1 MCFSQKLIVLL
12 FCCMV
17 GTLSAEKP
25 IVSVDV
31 IKEKL
36 KRSTVQSDKEKFLE
50 QIIASYLTTDID
62 SALYYSDIY
71 RSTFVE
77 TEAGIYECNYY
88 NLLSRIYKEQHNL
101 ILFQEQSSKALECYT
116 SHNDSENI
124 AKSHVELGIAYAYQG
139 KIKEAVKNFE
149 EAKSMFIDQKDS
161 LSAAECAMHLGTTNI
176 MQGEKD
182 NGLAD
187 YFEVLN
193 YYEKIGHEEELGKL
207 CNNIGLVYLSLNQP
221 TDALHYFQKGL
232 AYSEKS
238 EDLFVTS
245 QILANIAGC
254 YKENKEYNIAL
265 GYLSKGLTIAEE
277 INSAY
282 SQAVFYQEIAAT
294 KFHLDQD
301 YESLDAVNNSL
312 ELFEKM
318 NNIDEIANTL
328 VLKSNILLDLSNYQ
342 AAHESCKKCYQ
353 ISKKTQTLEVQKR
366 ALDCI
371 SKTSNALKIYREA
384 YEYQKEYITVS
395 DSLQRISSREKL
407 AATEKRNQYQKE
419 KALLEQKNLLN
430 ESLLREEKNNTKIFA
445 LLSIVSLLGLG
456 FLAFVYR
463 SGKKYTSRIKEKTV
477 VIEKNNQE
485 LSKLNKELGNAN
497 TKLNNFTSVAA
508 HDLKS
513 PIRTIASYSG
523 LLMMRNKDKM
533 DPKDLEM
540 LGFVSQNAKQLTEM
554 IDDLLAFSKINDDLG
569 PAEVVDVNKVVQI
582 VTNNL
587 GAKIAEE
594 KVMIQTNGD
603 LLKVRAH
610 TNLLTQLFQ
619 NLISNGIKFRKVDQ
633 LSKIVIRRESVE
645 EDRITYSISDN
656 GIGIEPKYFEKIFT
670 IFQRLHNKDSY
681 EGSGIGLATC
691 KSIIDYY
698 DQKIWLESEVGK
710 GTSFFFSLPK
720 A

>member
-1 MCFSQKLIVLL
+1 MCLSRKLLIFFYCLVASGL
-12 FCCMV
+12 F
-17 GTLSAEKP
+17 ADKP
-25 IVSVDV
+25 VVAVEV

-36 KRSTVQSDKEKFLE
+36 QRSTEKSDQEKFLE
-50 QIIASYLTTDID
+50 QIITSYISIDID

-71 RSTFVE
+71 RSKFVE
-77 TEAGIYECNYY
+77 TEDITYRCNYY
-88 NLLSRIYKEQHNL
+88 NLLSQIYKEQHNL
-101 ILFQEQSSKALECYT
+101 LLFQEQSSKALECYQAK
-116 SHNDSENI
+116 NDIENI
-124 AKSHVELGIAYAYQG
+124 AKSQVELGISYAYQG
-139 KIKEAVKNFE
+139 KIKEATTNFN
-149 EAKSMFIDQKDS
+149 EAKSIFLDQKDS
-161 LSAAECAMHLGTTNI
+161 LSAAQCAMHLGTTHI

-182 NGLAD
+182 TGLES

-193 YYEKIGHEEELGKL
+193 YYEKKGHEDELGKL
-207 CNNIGLVYLSLNQP
+207 CNNIGLVYLSLNQT

-238 EDLFVTS
+238 GDLFVTS

-254 YKENKEYNIAL
+254 YKENKEYDIAL

-277 INSAY
+277 IKSAY
-282 SQAVFYQEIAAT
+282 SQGIYYQEIAAT
-294 KFHLDQD
+294 KFYLQKS
-301 YESLDAVNNSL
+301 YEALDAANNAL
-312 ELFEKM
+312 GLFKEM
-318 NNIDEIANTL
+318 NIIDEIANTL
-328 VLKSNILLDLSNYQ
+328 ILKSKILLDLSNYQ
-342 AAHESCKKCYQ
+342 AAHESCKECYE
-353 ISKKTQTLEVQKR
+353 ISKKTQTLDVQKR

-371 SKTSNALKIYREA
+371 SSTSNALKIYREA

-395 DSLQRISSREKL
+395 DSLQRISSQEKL

-419 KALLEQKNLLN
+419 KALLEQKNLLS

-445 LLSIVSLLGLG
+445 LLSIVSLLGFG

-463 SGKKYTSRIKEKTV
+463 SGKKYTARIKEKNTV
-477 VIEKNNQE
+477 IKKNNSE

-513 PIRTIASYSG
+513 PIRTIATYSQ
-523 LLMMRNKDKM
+523 LLVMRNKDKM
-533 DPKDLEM
+533 EPKDLEM
-540 LGFVSQNAKQLTEM
+540 LGFVSQNSRQLTEM

-569 PAEVVDVNKVVQI
+569 PAEIVDVNKVVQI

-619 NLISNGIKFRKVDQ
+619 NLISNGIKFRKLDK
-633 LSKIVIRRESVE
+633 LSKIVIRRESVQE
-645 EDRITYSISDN
+645 NSITYSISDN
-656 GIGIEPKYFEKIFT
+656 GIGIEPQYFEKIFT

-691 KSIIDYY
+691 KSIVDYY
-698 DQKIWLESEVGK
+698 GQKIWLESEVGK